1 MACSQIPLSL
11 SWTPTSFKIGM
22 LQNIEWSTK
31 NVKQENAKSYIMVKR
46 PNAVNFLELQ
56 NMKCKKVGDNH
67 FLRGLLR
74 DVE

>member
-1 MACSQIPLSL
+1 
-11 SWTPTSFKIGM
+11 M

-31 NVKQENAKSYIMVKR
+31 NVKQKNAKSYIMVKR

-67 FLRGLLR
+67 FLRGLFR